1 MEADF
6 STVGASQNQLTTF
19 VAISRPRGVPEFRSS
34 ASCRRTQEPA
44 SPTVRSWNEFVLILA
59 VTIRLASGALP
70 RFENVSVENFAEMS
84 SWR

>member
-6 STVGASQNQLTTF
+6 STVVPVKHRPREPVDTHLF
-19 VAISRPRGVPEFRSS
+19 AISRPR
-34 ASCRRTQEPA
+34 CRRTQEPA
-44 SPTVRSWNEFVLILA
+44 PPTVRRNEFVLILA